1 MELCIMYAFMTK
13 DNRKKK
19 QQKTINQNVINTNKI
34 NWFIVSLDHGKKKN
48 LIMYII
54 YI

>member
-1 MELCIMYAFMTK
+1 MYYVYAFMTK

-19 QQKTINQNVINTNKI
+19 QQQQKTINQNVINTNKI

-48 LIMYII
+48 LIMYI
-54 YI
+54 